1 MPRLWV
7 GIRGSPSLVLR
18 HLCKG
23 TAIEKGST
31 SGLVI
36 GGIQRQE
43 SVLLEIRRIVAC
55 RVIPGLGLALVVF
68 LIILTLAEIMRFSRA
83 TMEGKESK
91 QWDIYWSSKQPL
103 FFPSDLIQEH
113 NV

>member
-7 GIRGSPSLVLR
+7 GTHGSPSLVLR

-43 SVLLEIRRIVAC
+43 SVLLEIRRTIAG
-55 RVIPGLGLALVVF
+55 RVIPGLGLALVVR
-68 LIILTLAEIMRFSRA
+68 LITLTLAEMMRISRV

-91 QWDIYWSSKQPL
+91 QWDISWFNKQS
-103 FFPSDLIQEH
+103 FFSQ
-113 NV
+113 VT